1 MQDDLVKKLRSHPAF
16 DQLKSKRATFGWIL
30 TVLMF
35 IAYYGYILLIAYDP
49 KLLAQ
54 KLVTGGIT
62 SVGIPLGLGVIV
74 FTIVITWIYVAR
86 ANSEFDALT
95 ETLAKEANK

>member
-1 MQDDLVKKLRSHPAF
+1 MQEDLVKKLRSHPAF
-16 DQLKSKRATFGWIL
+16 SQLKSKRATFGWIL

-54 KLVTGGIT
+54 KLAAGGVTSI
-62 SVGIPLGLGVIV
+62 GIPLGLGVIV
-74 FTIVITWIYVAR
+74 FTIVITWVYVSR